1 MPLTRKQ
8 PVASSQVVH
17 APAGLVLAAGLGF
30 GLLGASL
37 MGATCAAAQVQQP
50 GIAAPNAPG
59 QVPTD
64 PKSPGPNE
72 PLSDTLSRSQGVV
85 TPPANIDP
93 GIHAPAPEPNPQTT
107 PVIPPPGTPG
117 GDPNVQPK

>member
-1 MPLTRKQ
+1 MSSDTRIQ
-8 PVASSQVVH
+8 RELSC
-17 APAGLVLAAGLGF
+17 APHTSMAAFGAALLVGGLGF
-30 GLLGASL
+30 ASSA
-37 MGATCAAAQVQQP
+37 GAQVQQP
-50 GIAAPNAPG
+50 GIVQNAPG
-59 QVPTD
+59 QVQTAPEVA
-64 PKSPGPNE
+64 KPNE

-117 GDPNVQPK
+117 GNPNIQPK